1 MFVTPGTRKQKKKES
16 PDTLRNLARKKI
28 AGQPGGSLD
37 LNGRTPE
44 ELIEELRVHQ
54 IELEM
59 QNEALRAAHLALE
72 ESRDNYLDLYEFA
85 PVGYLTLTN
94 KALIKEANLTI
105 AALLGVGR
113 RDLIKGRFRRFVAP
127 EDIECWDRHF
137 ISVLHTAEKLSCELH
152 LVKGDSSRFYA
163 RLESIRMERKSADPV
178 IRIAISNINS
188 QKQAEEEIHRLN
200 EDRKILVDNV
210 PAMIWYKD
218 TRNNIIRVNP
228 AAAGSFG
235 APANAIEGKSVYDLF
250 PETAERYYQDDLE
263 VIRSGIPK
271 FGIIE
276 PMKTTNGRNLWVR
289 TEKIP
294 LKDERGKITGILVFT
309 VDITNLKLVEEE
321 LIKRSDRI
329 GAANI
334 ELAAASEELRQN
346 EARLTESLG
355 EKEILLSE
363 IHHRVKNNLTA
374 FISLLSLEGSTEET
388 PAGRSLK
395 KDLQNRAR
403 SMALIHET
411 LYRTGK
417 FTNVD
422 MQVYLT
428 TLVGQI
434 AGSYSGSEA
443 VRTVINA
450 RGVIL
455 DIARAT
461 PAGLIINELV
471 TNSFK
476 YAFPKEFDCMATR
489 KEPCTIRIMLTFED
503 GIYVLTVADNGI
515 GLPPQLDP
523 LVTKSLGLKLV
534 NFLAR
539 HQLRAEINVRTGKG
553 TEFIFQMN
561 KSNTYA

>member
-1 MFVTPGTRKQKKKES
+1 MTPGTRKQKKKES

-137 ISVLHTAEKLSCELH
+137 ISILHTAEKLSCELH

-263 VIRSGIPK
+263 VIRSGMPK

-294 LKDERGKITGILVFT
+294 LKDEQGKITGILVFT

-321 LIKRSDRI
+321 LIRRSDRI

-388 PAGRSLK
+388 TAGRSLK

-422 MQVYLT
+422 MQIYLT

-476 YAFPKEFDCMATR
+476 YAFPPEFDCMATR
-489 KEPCTIRIMLTFED
+489 KEPCTIRVTLTFED

-561 KSNTYA
+561 K